1 MLKAAM
7 AGCGFLDSSI
17 QSRKILL
24 LLPFVSAG
32 ITISFT
38 NRRMWICPLREG
50 GGQAAPRDDGG
61 VPEGGKTPVM
71 AQQTQERMTL
81 AALLLLGWLSRG
93 PHTCGGLGEHPP
105 PTTTTRGVWWVVRLK

>member
-32 ITISFT
+32 ITISLT
-38 NRRMWICPLREG
+38 NRRVWLCPPREG
-50 GGQAAPRDDGG
+50 GGHCPGMEGTPLCGERAPHPNHNNPR
-61 VPEGGKTPVM
+61 
-71 AQQTQERMTL
+71 
-81 AALLLLGWLSRG
+81 ALLGCSG
-93 PHTCGGLGEHPP
+93 
-105 PTTTTRGVWWVVRLK
+105 

>member
-38 NRRMWICPLREG
+38 NRQMWICPLREG
-50 GGQAAPRDDGG
+50 GGQAVPRDDGG
-61 VPEGGKTPVM
+61 ASLWGEETPMM
-71 AQQTQERMTL
+71 AQQTQERMTVT
-81 AALLLLGWLSRG
+81 ALVLLGGSLVVPPLS
-93 PHTCGGLGEHPP
+93 HMQ
-105 PTTTTRGVWWVVRLK
+105 

>member
-38 NRRMWICPLREG
+38 GRRMWICRAG
-50 GGQAAPRDDGG
+50 TPRGLG
-61 VPEGGKTPVM
+61 HPCGGKPPVM
-71 AQQTQERMTL
+71 APQSQDRV
-81 AALLLLGWLSRG
+81 AVPALLLLGCLSRG
-93 PHTCGGLGEHPP
+93 PPCSHLQ
-105 PTTTTRGVWWVVRLK
+105 